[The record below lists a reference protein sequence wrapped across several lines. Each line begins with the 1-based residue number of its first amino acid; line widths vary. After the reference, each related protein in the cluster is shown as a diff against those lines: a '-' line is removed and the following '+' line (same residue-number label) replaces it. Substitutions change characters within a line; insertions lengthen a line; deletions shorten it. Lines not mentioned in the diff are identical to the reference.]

1 MLIIDG
7 PLRNLPQQ
15 HSDLLQQRVVAMVEQ
30 GL

>member
-7 PLRNLPQQ
+7 PLRNLPQSQ
-15 HSDLLQQRVVAMVEQ
+15 MDVLQRRVVAMVEQ